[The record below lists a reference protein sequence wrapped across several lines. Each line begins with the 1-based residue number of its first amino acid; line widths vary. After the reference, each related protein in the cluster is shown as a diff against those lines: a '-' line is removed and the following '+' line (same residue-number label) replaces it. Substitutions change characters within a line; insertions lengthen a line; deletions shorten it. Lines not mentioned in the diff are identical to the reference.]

1 MNAVLVAN
9 LAFAALA
16 AVVLWRWR
24 AARRAL
30 PDRGAGAVDLRVSRR
45 PRDDELV
52 ERWVGRALGRVDL
65 VPAGGGRWAHRRGG
79 EIRVSAPVALDGA
92 FLVELPAERA
102 DAVVA
107 AVLDVL
113 LEEGY
118 EVSRT
123 RGRRVVL
130 RRGPERITLVA
141 QPA

>member
-1 MNAVLVAN
+1 MPVLLVAN

-16 AVVLWRWR
+16 AVVVWRWR
-24 AARRAL
+24 AARRSL
-30 PDRGAGAVDLRVSRR
+30 PERDAGAVDLRVRHR

-52 ERWVGRALGRVDL
+52 ERWVGRALGRVAL
-65 VPAGGGRWAHRRGG
+65 VPTGGGHWADRRGR
-79 EIRVSAPVALDGA
+79 EIHVRSPEALDGS
-92 FLVELPAERA
+92 FLVELPADRA

-118 EVSRT
+118 EVSQT

-130 RRGPERITLVA
+130 RRGPDRMTLVA

>member
-1 MNAVLVAN
+1 MS
-9 LAFAALA
+9 
-16 AVVLWRWR
+16 
-24 AARRAL
+24 
-30 PDRGAGAVDLRVSRR
+30 P
-45 PRDDELV
+45 
-52 ERWVGRALGRVDL
+52 
-65 VPAGGGRWAHRRGG
+65 
-79 EIRVSAPVALDGA
+79 PVAFDGA

-118 EVSRT
+118 EVGRT

>member
-1 MNAVLVAN
+1 MLSLLALN
-9 LAFAALA
+9 LAFAALVG
-16 AVVLWRWR
+16 VVLWRWR
-24 AARRAL
+24 VARRAL
-30 PDRGAGAVDLRVSRR
+30 PDRGAGAVDLRITRR

-79 EIRVSAPVALDGA
+79 EIRVSPPVALDGA
-92 FLVELPAERA
+92 FLVELPAARA
-102 DAVVA
+102 DAAVA

-113 LEEGY
+113 LDEGY

-130 RRGPERITLVA
+130 RRGPERIVLVA

>member
-1 MNAVLVAN
+1 MSALLVAN

-24 AARRAL
+24 AASRAL
-30 PDRGAGAVDLRVSRR
+30 PERGPGAVDLRVRRR

-52 ERWVGRALGRVDL
+52 ERWLGRALGRVDL
-65 VPAGGGRWAHRRGG
+65 VPAGDGRWAHRRGG
-79 EIRVSAPVALDGA
+79 EIQVSAPVALDGA
-92 FLVELPAERA
+92 FLIELPADRA
-102 DAVVA
+102 DDVVA

-130 RRGPERITLVA
+130 RRGPERMTLVV

>member
-1 MNAVLVAN
+1 MLSLLALN
-9 LAFAALA
+9 LAFAALVG
-16 AVVLWRWR
+16 VVLWRWR
-24 AARRAL
+24 VARRAL
-30 PDRGAGAVDLRVSRR
+30 PDRGAGAVDLRITRR

-79 EIRVSAPVALDGA
+79 EIRVSPPVALDGA

-102 DAVVA
+102 DAAVA

-113 LEEGY
+113 LDEGY

-130 RRGPERITLVA
+130 RRGPERIVLVA